1 MQDEAKKDEGIEM
14 SSALGSQPVKES
26 DISGVSNP
34 LEKDLEVKDAAARES
49 TGSMLVRQ
57 ISTNVSDF
65 VYKSYHVMV
74 PDKEEMYPWINVLL
88 VALTVGTIEVLPVLM
103 LAWSIPFKYDFL
115 DSIQQQYGV
124 VTMFEVNWAISVV
137 LVVVGVLITRTT
149 PIASG
154 SGIPQLIAYLYN
166 GKKLDKQLLSP
177 QMVLVKMI
185 GVVLGLTG
193 GLVIGREGPAIAMG
207 AGIADS
213 TNRLIN
219 KSIRVVTGKKVPFD
233 GYVKSNI
240 VMMGATAGF
249 ASAFRAPIGGLL
261 YCVEELATHWDIK
274 SHMTVGAQTFFVAMV
289 GAFVTQTII
298 TEMSGGAGLEFSS
311 IVIFSQEDADNNTG
325 TGFEY
330 VDIAMFVVLAVI
342 CGIISGI
349 KTKMSNFCRGFPY
362 RNDSRRTLL
371 HVVMSAVIV
380 SSVTAIVLSLGPLMY
395 TRCRADEVAQDDD
408 HRRLSGG
415 GGERKFVRYTC
426 PEGQHSQLAS
436 LSLTG
441 EEAVIRHLLS
451 RDGEEFELA
460 TLLIFFVMYY
470 PLTLIVKVLPIPMG
484 SFVPNLLLGSL
495 TGRIVGLIAQFIF
508 PDSIISP
515 PGVYAL
521 VGAGATLSA
530 WTRTMTAIVVTLL
543 EVSGDMGLSKPLIL
557 AVIISRGIAMRIAH
571 HSFTHELFYVLVD
584 PHNATGGSILHPND
598 WQKPPKDGKMIRRM
612 SSDGSMGSVGSEVDE
627 PMMAIM
633 PRKLITSNNHGV
645 PDIDSDDEDVLP
657 HQRVPSSE
665 PITKDDSYVPQSSGD
680 KDDVIKARRALSM
693 GTVSTEALV
702 KASHTQNQN
711 TEITI

>member
-1 MQDEAKKDEGIEM
+1 MQDEANKEDDGIEM
-14 SSALGSQPVKES
+14 NSSLKHSEPLKES
-26 DISGVSNP
+26 DISSSQEKEQ
-34 LEKDLEVKDAAARES
+34 LEADDARES
-49 TGSMLVRQ
+49 HSANIVRQ
-57 ISTNVSDF
+57 MSNGISGF
-65 VYKSYHVMV
+65 LQKSYHVMV
-74 PDKEEMYPWINVLL
+74 PDREEMYPWINVLL
-88 VALTVGTIEVLPVLM
+88 VALTVGTIEVLPVLC
-103 LAWSIPFKYDFL
+103 LAWSIPLKYDFL
-115 DSIQQQYGV
+115 DTIMRKYGA

-137 LVVVGVLITRTT
+137 LVVLGVLITRTT

-219 KSIRVVTGKKVPFD
+219 KSIRLVTGKKVPFD

-349 KTKMSNFCRGFPY
+349 KTIMSNYCRGLPY
-362 RNDSRRTLL
+362 RSDNRRTLL
-371 HVVMSAVIV
+371 HVVLSAVVVASI
-380 SSVTAIVLSLGPLMY
+380 TAVVFSLGPMMY
-395 TRCRADEVAQDDD
+395 TRCRLDEAHADDD
-408 HRRLSGG
+408 HRRLAGG
-415 GGERKFVRYTC
+415 GGERKFVQYTC
-426 PEGQHSQLAS
+426 PEGEHSQLAS

-460 TLLIFFVMYY
+460 TLLIFFVMYF

-495 TGRIVGLIAQFIF
+495 TGRIVGLVAQEIF

-521 VGAGATLSA
+521 VGAGALLSA

-598 WQKPPKDGKMIRRM
+598 WQKPAKDGKILRRM
-612 SSDGSMGSVGSEVDE
+612 SSEGSVVSIGSDMDE
-627 PMMAIM
+627 PMVCSQQ
-633 PRKLITSNNHGV
+633 RKLITSNNHGL
-645 PDIDSDDEDVLP
+645 PDHDSDDDDDLP

-665 PITKDDSYVPQSSGD
+665 PMTRDDFHLPQGGAD
-680 KDDVIKARRALSM
+680 NKDVIQARRALSM
-693 GTVSTEALV
+693 GTVSTKTIV
-702 KASHTQNQN
+702 KANYDQNQN
-711 TEITI
+711 FEMTI